1 MTELT
6 LQYISDDQGKVTG
19 VILPIELW
27 QEIASE
33 LETSYLL
40 RSATMKKRLLDA
52 INRTKGISF
61 GEVCEELGI

>member
-33 LETSYLL
+33 SETSYLL

-52 INRTKGISF
+52 INRTKGIPF
-61 GEVCEELGI
+61 EEVREKLGI